1 MDRAGASWKTWG
13 TMSQTERNQRLRLL
27 LRKLNQQRKQ
37 QASQIDILCNDLIGA
52 HRSFLQRLQDLG
64 FAAEFYRSLLGGM
77 DVNGILAR
85 AGRVIKQE
93 LPGAGVTFFLRQPDG
108 FELHAC
114 PGDES
119 LYGEHQGPQDDFDA
133 ELVDGICKHNKPCTL
148 EDIVAMSTAGTLGA
162 LRKYSLV
169 TLPLSDLGRSLGFAF
184 LFCPLPQVLNAAD
197 VRRISPVMCG
207 LAQALHAVCLPLPS
221 RP

>member
-1 MDRAGASWKTWG
+1 
-13 TMSQTERNQRLRLL
+13 MSQTERNERLRLL
-27 LRKLNQQRKQ
+27 IRRLNKQRKQ

-64 FAAEFYRSLLGGM
+64 FAAEFYRSLLGGT

-119 LYGEHQGPQDDFDA
+119 LYGEPQGPQDDFDS
-133 ELVDGICKHNKPCTL
+133 ELVDSICRHNRPCTL
-148 EDIVAMSTAGTLGA
+148 DDVVAMSTQGNLGT
-162 LRKYSLV
+162 LRKYSLA
-169 TLPLSDLGRSLGFAF
+169 TLPLSDLGRSLGFV
-184 LFCPLPQVLNAAD
+184 LLSCPLPQVLNAAD
-197 VRRISPVMCG
+197 VRRISPVMRG
-207 LAQALHAVCLPLPS
+207 LAQAIRAVCLPLAS